1 MDIGDA
7 LRLIHPIVAIVY
19 VLPLIGIVTN
29 YAFQTRQR
37 RLKAEAKEK
46 TKIPPTVG
54 LEHVR
59 AGRWLA
65 GSVVGL
71 ALLGMIHPI
80 FKTIIAANVW
90 GENPFQ
96 VIFIVLMFA
105 ATIAALVFLYWARKP
120 LWRGVFATLTGVGLI
135 VLGAQDGVFRRGYEW
150 YISHYY
156 YGMAAA
162 LLMILSLAI
171 LPDIYR
177 SKAWRRV
184 HICLN
189 IIALLFFIGQGITG
203 TRDLLDIPPG
213 WQENY
218 IFQCDFVNKTCS

>member
-1 MDIGDA
+1 MDTGDA
-7 LRLIHPIVAIVY
+7 LRLIHPIIAIVY

-46 TKIPPTVG
+46 SKIPPAVG

-59 AGRWLA
+59 YGRWLT
-65 GSVVGL
+65 GSVVGV
-71 ALLGMIHPI
+71 ALLGLVHPI
-80 FKTIIAANVW
+80 FKTIIRLNVW
-90 GENPFQ
+90 ADNPFQ

-105 ATIAALVFLYWARKP
+105 ATIAALVFLFRAKKP
-120 LWRGVFATLTGVGLI
+120 LWRGVFATLTGMGLI
-135 VLGAQDGVFRRGYEW
+135 ILGCQDGVFRRGQEW

-162 LLMILSLAI
+162 VLMIFSLAI

-177 SKAWRRV
+177 SKAWRRA
-184 HICLN
+184 HLALN
-189 IIALLFFIGQGITG
+189 IFALLLFIGQGMTG
-203 TRDLLDIPPG
+203 ARDLLEIPLG
-213 WQENY
+213 WQESFIY
-218 IFQCDFVNKTCS
+218 QCDFENKTCS

>member
-7 LRLIHPIVAIVY
+7 LRLIHPVIAIVY

-54 LEHVR
+54 LEHVKL
-59 AGRWLA
+59 GRWLT
-65 GSVVGL
+65 GSVVGV
-71 ALLGMIHPI
+71 ALIGLTHPI
-80 FKTIIAANVW
+80 VKTIIRLNVW
-90 GENPFQ
+90 GEKPFQ

-105 ATIAALVFLYWARKP
+105 ATIASLVFLYQAKKP
-120 LWRGVFATLTGVGLI
+120 LWRGVFATLTGMGLI
-135 VLGAQDGVFRRGYEW
+135 ILGAQDGVFRRTNEW
-150 YISHYY
+150 FISHYY

-162 LLMILSLAI
+162 LLMIVSLAI
-171 LPDIYR
+171 LPEIYR

-184 HICLN
+184 HIFLN
-189 IIALLFFIGQGITG
+189 VIALLFFIGQGMTG
-203 TRDLLDIPPG
+203 ARDLLEIPLG
-213 WQENY
+213 WQESFIY
-218 IFQCDFVNKTCS
+218 QCDFENKTCS